1 MQRFIAKYTKFLY
14 SCDMTLHGGGR
25 IISTIK
31 DQVYSVI
38 KENILNENLKPGQR
52 IQELQIAKELN
63 VSRSPVR
70 SAINELIG
78 EGLLESIPN
87 KSVTVRRM
95 SEKDILDAYEFRLVV
110 EGFAVQ
116 RVIELMDDGIAANL
130 ARFRDRFAETADY
143 SQIQDYVKIDTDFHE
158 FLVNT
163 AGNSIFKEALGR
175 VAVMITPFRI
185 FSLSS
190 QQRFLDSIEE
200 HTGLIDA
207 MLRRD
212 AAGASEICN
221 AHLRLAKEEIIKHL
235 RTALNAG

>member
-1 MQRFIAKYTKFLY
+1 LIVYPREIGYPSAMAMNNK
-14 SCDMTLHGGGR
+14 SGR

-38 KENILNENLKPGQR
+38 KENILNEHFKPGQR
-52 IQELQIAKELN
+52 LQELQIAKDLN

-87 KSVTVRRM
+87 KSVMVRRL
-95 SEKDILDAYEFRLVV
+95 SEKDIVDAYEFRLVV

-116 RVIELMDDGIAANL
+116 RTIELMDDAIAARL
-130 ARFRDRFAETADY
+130 RAFRDEFTSHDDY
-143 SQIQDYVKIDTDFHE
+143 SAIQEYIKVDTAFHE
-158 FLVNT
+158 FLVST
-163 AGNSIFKEALGR
+163 AGNSILIDSLDK
-175 VAVMITPFRI
+175 VAMLINPFRV

-200 HTGLIDA
+200 HTGLIDSI
-207 MLRRD
+207 LDRD
-212 AAGASEICN
+212 AARAGSICTL
-221 AHLRLAKEEIIKHL
+221 HLRLAKEEIIKHL
-235 RTALNAG
+235 RSAKA